1 MTDTLTAPSVH
12 DLLLALAGR
21 LDDDLLA
28 WMRELAAV
36 GEEDEAIEL
45 ATAALAAE
53 RVVLPASLRA
63 ALVAAARAARTDLD
77 AERALPPGSP
87 GIGTPHR
94 FATEAGG
101 GDAVVAAVTAL
112 PPRRLAGC
120 TVHLTWRTTPAGAAP
135 GPLPHPVV
143 LVKADPDRSTEV
155 LAYQLAAELERADTP
170 ASVEVFT
177 SDAALPAYHAA
188 ALRTAREIARGTV
201 VPTVLAGGGTS
212 DAPATAAEV
221 RDAVDDRQLHGG
233 RRIESAPGPFPREEP
248 AVRER
253 TAGVD
258 KDPLVDP
265 LVDPLSGPLLATVLD
280 PTVAAGGPGQEP
292 DADAAP
298 ADPLD
303 DASAWLAPGS
313 TPLRATFPVEWEE
326 DWRSGEWAMPPAAPP
341 SPSSTPVEP
350 YDRPDPGQPPAA
362 DDRPESHF
370 ADAWRRESGFPD
382 EGRPAVGMSLFESP
396 TPQFRPDPPTLA
408 PVRDEPSVP
417 EVPLF
422 GGSDEAPLIAV
433 PRPRRRGRR
442 RRPEPAEPGEHR
454 DPESSL
460 LFDRAERDR
469 LAPVDHDLFA
479 TANGTRNG
487 PGRTDRTRQDAT
499 D

>member
-28 WMRELAAV
+28 WTRELAAV

-94 FATEAGG
+94 FATEAGA

-120 TVHLTWRTTPAGAAP
+120 TLHLTWRTTPAGAAP

-143 LVKADPDRSTEV
+143 LVEADPDRSSDV

-201 VPTVLAGGGTS
+201 VPTVLAGGGTPN
-212 DAPATAAEV
+212 AAATAAEV
-221 RDAVDDRQLHGG
+221 RDAEDDRQLRGG
-233 RRIESAPGPFPREEP
+233 RRIESAPGPFAREEP
-248 AVRER
+248 TVRER

-265 LVDPLSGPLLATVLD
+265 LSGPLLAPVLD
-280 PTVAAGGPGQEP
+280 PTVAADGPGQEP
-292 DADAAP
+292 VDADAGP

-313 TPLRATFPVEWEE
+313 TPVRATVPADWEE
-326 DWRSGEWAMPPAAPP
+326 DWRSGEWAMPPTAPP
-341 SPSSTPVEP
+341 SPSSAPVDP
-350 YDRPDPGQPPAA
+350 YDRYDQPPVA

-370 ADAWRRESGFPD
+370 ADEWCRENGFPD
-382 EGRPAVGMSLFESP
+382 EGRPAVEASLFESP
-396 TPQFRPDPPTLA
+396 TPQFRPDPPTLS
-408 PVRDEPSVP
+408 PVRDEPSAP
-417 EVPLF
+417 KVPLF
-422 GGSDEAPLIAV
+422 GGSDEAPLTAV
-433 PRPRRRGRR
+433 PHPRRRGRR
-442 RRPEPAEPGEHR
+442 RRPEPTEPGEHR
-454 DPESSL
+454 DPAASP

-479 TANGTRNG
+479 TANGTRG
-487 PGRTDRTRQDAT
+487 HGRTDRARPDAR

>member
-28 WMRELAAV
+28 WTRELAAV

-143 LVKADPDRSTEV
+143 LVEADPDRSTDV

-233 RRIESAPGPFPREEP
+233 RRIESAPGPLPREEP

-258 KDPLVDP
+258 KDP

-298 ADPLD
+298 VDPLD
-303 DASAWLAPGS
+303 DASAWLAPRS
-313 TPLRATFPVEWEE
+313 TPVRPTFPADWEE

-350 YDRPDPGQPPAA
+350 YDRPDPGRPPAA
-362 DDRPESHF
+362 DD
-370 ADAWRRESGFPD
+370 
-382 EGRPAVGMSLFESP
+382 RPAVGMSLFESP

-422 GGSDEAPLIAV
+422 GGSDEAPLTAV
-433 PRPRRRGRR
+433 PHPRRRGRR
-442 RRPEPAEPGEHR
+442 RRPEPAEPAAPGEHR
-454 DPESSL
+454 DPEASL

-487 PGRTDRTRQDAT
+487 HGRTDRTRPDAA